1 MYTNVPPA
9 LVRAFAYPP
18 DTAKAWPEPDRR
30 PSHSISP
37 AEVANNHRGARR
49 QSEARAE
56 AILLALG
63 REAATTRIHPLACS
77 VMT

>member
-1 MYTNVPPA
+1 MYANVPPA

-18 DTAKAWPEPDRR
+18 DTAKAWPEPDSR

-37 AEVANNHRGARR
+37 AKLANNHQGARR
-49 QSEARAE
+49 QSEARVD

-63 REAATTRIHPLACS
+63 REAATTRIHSLACS
-77 VMT
+77 VMR